1 LCGHDPVTGQNYE
14 HRKAWLE
21 ERLVFLAGVFGI
33 DVLGFAILSNHF
45 HLILRNRPDVV
56 DEWSDTEVACRWL
69 RLCPPRKSP
78 AGEPLEPTA
87 AELDTIRGVPD
98 KLAVIRRRLSDVSW
112 LMRMVAEPIAR
123 RANREDRASGRF
135 WQGRYRMVKLCD
147 EAALLACAVYVD
159 LNPIRAALA
168 ETLATSDFTSGQRR
182 IESRQRKSTTHPRP
196 DRWLAPLPLD
206 EATTAPG
213 PQVCTAG
220 HRASDKGFLPIE
232 LDEYLRLAEWT
243 ARQTR
248 RGCEGPIPAAIDRLL
263 VDVGISAR
271 DWLPLVARFGRL
283 FRRVAGGTRSPIR
296 SRTSWRF
303 RRGRAELLGRG

>member
-1 LCGHDPVTGQNYE
+1 MDCSFRRV
-14 HRKAWLE
+14 
-21 ERLVFLAGVFGI
+21 RLL
-33 DVLGFAILSNHF
+33 N
-45 HLILRNRPDVV
+45 
-56 DEWSDTEVACRWL
+56 
-69 RLCPPRKSP
+69 
-78 AGEPLEPTA
+78 
-87 AELDTIRGVPD
+87 
-98 KLAVIRRRLSDVSW
+98 RLSFLLDGLSIRDVSNESKPFRSDSS
-112 LMRMVAEPIAR
+112 LAR
-123 RANREDRASGRF
+123 NLDDRTR
-135 WQGRYRMVKLCD
+135 

-168 ETLATSDFTSGQRR
+168 ETLATSDFTSVQRR

-296 SRTSWRF
+296 SRTSWHF